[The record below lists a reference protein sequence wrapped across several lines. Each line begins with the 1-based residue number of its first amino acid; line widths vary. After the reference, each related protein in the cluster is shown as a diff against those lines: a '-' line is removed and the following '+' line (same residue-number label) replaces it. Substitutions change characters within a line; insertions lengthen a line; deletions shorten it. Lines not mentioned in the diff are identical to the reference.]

1 MEISVLGGIKHSFIF
16 LYEKIKLFENN
27 PISFISFPISCEFFS
42 AQNAIPDIR
51 YLSFISFSLS
61 YIYCPFLS
69 TKNFSFISI
78 LIVLVL
84 LKLVIL

>member
-42 AQNAIPDIR
+42 AQNAIPD
-51 YLSFISFSLS
+51 
-61 YIYCPFLS
+61 
-69 TKNFSFISI
+69 KE
-78 LIVLVL
+78 
-84 LKLVIL
+84 K